1 MGVTSFHAG
10 RTRAGIAAV
19 RCFVVHLAIVTPK
32 LPRPWSIGAI
42 NGGLALEASSGLQAP
57 GPRGCVQKLAHETDK
72 VLVSKLASLKPRD
85 LKDASE
91 LIEDVVSFT
100 ETPAYQAYRDNPEAL
115 FPDPGRATVDKRWLA
130 PHRVGFAEWNWQSIH
145 PFIFKDIEP
154 AYRSHEENQTAVLR
168 TLNLRIKG
176 KPMAILV
183 NGFSSGHH
191 LLERVAWP
199 MREFHR
205 LGINVSLFALPFHGP
220 RGHSFPPA
228 WPQQDTKLTIEGF
241 RQAIWDLRTAI
252 RAMREAGASH
262 VGVAGMSLGGYTV
275 SLLATATDD
284 VDFVLSYIPI
294 ANLPDT
300 MNELGLIPGT
310 GSVQR
315 ELFQGY
321 RKLLE
326 PVTPE
331 GRKPMV
337 EPERVAI
344 ISGALDRLATVEH
357 GARLASHF
365 GTELITFPGAH
376 MLQFWRARAF
386 RRALKGFQDRGV
398 LPRTHRFSCWR

>member
-1 MGVTSFHAG
+1 V
-10 RTRAGIAAV
+10 I
-19 RCFVVHLAIVTPK
+19 PK
-32 LPRPWSIGAI
+32 LHGARTA
-42 NGGLALEASSGLQAP
+42 GHLQSTAEPSAGLRAP
-57 GPRGCVQKLAHETDK
+57 SPRGCVQKLAHETDK
-72 VLVSKLASLKPRD
+72 LLVSKLASLKPRD

-91 LIEDVVSFT
+91 LIQDVADF
-100 ETPAYQAYRDNPEAL
+100 EKTPAYRTYRDDPEAL
-115 FPDPGRATVDKRWLA
+115 FPNPTRTAIRKRWLA
-130 PHRVGFAEWNWQSIH
+130 PHRVGFAEWTWQSVH
-145 PFIFKDIEP
+145 PLIFEDIEP
-154 AYRSHEENQTAVLR
+154 AYRSHEENQTALLR

-176 KPMAILV
+176 RPMAILV

-199 MREFHR
+199 MREFRR

-220 RGHSFPPA
+220 RGRSFPPA

-252 RAMREAGASH
+252 RAVREAGASH

-275 SLLATATDD
+275 SLLATAAAD
-284 VDFVLSYIPI
+284 VDFMLSYIPI

-310 GSVQR
+310 GTVQR
-315 ELFQGY
+315 KLFEGY

-326 PVTPE
+326 PVSPE
-331 GRKPMV
+331 SRKPMI
-337 EPERVAI
+337 EPDRVAI
-344 ISGALDRLATVEH
+344 ISAEFDRLATVEH

-376 MLQFWRARAF
+376 MLQLWRARAF
-386 RRALKGFQDRGV
+386 RRALEGFQDKGV
-398 LPRTHRFSCWR
+398 LPRAHRRLEARRRRASRTLAG

>member
-1 MGVTSFHAG
+1 MQ
-10 RTRAGIAAV
+10 R
-19 RCFVVHLAIVTPK
+19 
-32 LPRPWSIGAI
+32 
-42 NGGLALEASSGLQAP
+42 
-57 GPRGCVQKLAHETDK
+57 LAHETDK
-72 VLVSKLASLKPRD
+72 LLVSKLASLKPRD
-85 LKDASE
+85 LKDASD
-91 LIEDVVSFT
+91 LIDDVAHFAQ
-100 ETPAYQAYRDNPEAL
+100 TPAYQTYRNNPEAI
-115 FPDPGRATVDKRWLA
+115 FPEPPPTDVEKRWLA
-130 PHRVGFAEWNWQSIH
+130 PHRVGFAEWNWPSIH
-145 PFIFKDIEP
+145 PLIFGDIEP
-154 AYRSHEENQTAVLR
+154 AYRGYAENQTALLR
-168 TLNLRIKG
+168 ILNLRIKG

-199 MREFHR
+199 MREFRR

-241 RQAIWDLRTAI
+241 RQAVWDLRIAI
-252 RAMREAGASH
+252 RVLREAGASH

-275 SLLATATDD
+275 SLLATATAE

-310 GSVQR
+310 GRVQR
-315 ELFQGY
+315 ELFAGY

-331 GRKPMV
+331 GREPMV

-344 ISGALDRLATVEH
+344 ISGALDRLATVGH

-376 MLQFWRARAF
+376 MLQVWRARAF
-386 RRALKGFQDRGV
+386 RQALEGFQQRGV
-398 LPRTHRFSCWR
+398 LPRTRRLWR